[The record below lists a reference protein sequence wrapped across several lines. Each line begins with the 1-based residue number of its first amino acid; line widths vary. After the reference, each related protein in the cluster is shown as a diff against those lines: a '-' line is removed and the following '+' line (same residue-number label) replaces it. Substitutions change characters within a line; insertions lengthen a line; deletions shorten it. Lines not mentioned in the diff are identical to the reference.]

1 MKSYEQLRTEYDDAL
16 FALLMDD
23 AMQTEGEALLAEN
36 ERLKSESDF
45 VISSE
50 THERTLTAICEAY
63 WIKSRRNRG
72 ARFRRMIGKGVAAVF
87 AAAVLV
93 GIGCAVNP
101 TVKAKTLKLMMTIT
115 NQATILFV
123 DDGSEIPPWL
133 VAPDQSDSDH
143 DRTEYEITF
152 IPDGFYQHSELQT
165 EHFNMQEFKNDDEA
179 LISVQITHSH
189 GNMISSMDTEN
200 ADVVEEITIN
210 GNNGLLVEKGQRV
223 HIETYDVNEMD
234 YFDVVCLNVDRETVI
249 KIAEGIKPFR

>member
-1 MKSYEQLRTEYDDAL
+1 MKSFEQLRNDYDEAL

-23 AMQTEGEALLAEN
+23 AMQIEGKAFLSEN
-36 ERLKSESDF
+36 ERLKNESDNPIF
-45 VISSE
+45 PKTDARV
-50 THERTLTAICEAY
+50 HAAIEKAY
-63 WIKSRRNRG
+63 RRKRRQNG
-72 ARFRRMIGKGVAAVF
+72 AARFRRMIGKGVAAVF
-87 AAAVLV
+87 VAAVLV

-133 VAPDQSDSDH
+133 VAPDQSDH
-143 DRTEYEITF
+143 NRTEYEITY
-152 IPDGFYQHSELQT
+152 IPDGFYHHSELQT

-179 LISVQITHSH
+179 LVSVQITHSH

-210 GNNGLLVEKGQRV
+210 GNNGLLVVKGQRI
-223 HIETYDVNEMD
+223 HIETYDEIEMD
-234 YFDVVCLNVDRETVI
+234 YFDVVCLKVDKETVI
-249 KIAEGIKPFR
+249 KIAEGIKPLR